1 MRRERNVN
9 LSGDYQKITK
19 INKHYIRNEIYFN
32 SVLTPS
38 LLARTRMH
46 LPNLSD
52 YQMLEDRAVYVSPVL
67 LGKPLLGNSDF
78 SSSTKVDIINKYLKI
93 IKDFESLPLFMQL
106 NLVRAENFYLV
117 DDELIHRG
125 VLIIED
131 VDFNYHLTMQH
142 LLKAISKFA
151 LDLIDKDVSLFNFK
165 NYFRNLP
172 TNTAVFSIDNI
183 IEDVK
188 EVYINDLFVED
199 NLLLPEEEVV
209 VTSKLKHFNL
219 KFVSLVVISLMLITT
234 TSFAM
239 RQAIQI
245 KGVNNLNALYKV
257 EQVDNNYLF
266 IDESYSP
273 SAATISEWNWSI
285 YSSGTLLK
293 QYQTQSINT
302 SFTEPGDYQV
312 VLKVKDTSGNWSLPY
327 EQTITHKVITTQ
339 YDDLDPFRFH
349 LAQYSDEQFQD
360 GYRSILVEPTS
371 QNFYL
376 QDILL
381 KGQVTLDFAIKAP
394 GMEDVQLTLIGYT
407 AGRETMRQSFTI
419 PAVRSWSPQS
429 IAFASDAIDKLE
441 FQFENLTG
449 PTYLD
454 SFNIHSNQ

>member
-1 MRRERNVN
+1 
-9 LSGDYQKITK
+9 
-19 INKHYIRNEIYFN
+19 
-32 SVLTPS
+32 
-38 LLARTRMH
+38 
-46 LPNLSD
+46 
-52 YQMLEDRAVYVSPVL
+52 
-67 LGKPLLGNSDF
+67 
-78 SSSTKVDIINKYLKI
+78 
-93 IKDFESLPLFMQL
+93 
-106 NLVRAENFYLV
+106 
-117 DDELIHRG
+117 
-125 VLIIED
+125 
-131 VDFNYHLTMQH
+131 
-142 LLKAISKFA
+142 
-151 LDLIDKDVSLFNFK
+151 
-165 NYFRNLP
+165 
-172 TNTAVFSIDNI
+172 
-183 IEDVK
+183 
-188 EVYINDLFVED
+188 
-199 NLLLPEEEVV
+199 
-209 VTSKLKHFNL
+209 
-219 KFVSLVVISLMLITT
+219 MLITT